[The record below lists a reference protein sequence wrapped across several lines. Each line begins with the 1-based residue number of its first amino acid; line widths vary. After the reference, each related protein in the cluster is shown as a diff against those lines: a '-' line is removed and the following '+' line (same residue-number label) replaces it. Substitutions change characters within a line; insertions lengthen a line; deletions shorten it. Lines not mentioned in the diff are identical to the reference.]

1 MNYFEKFC
9 RQFISQ
15 RKESSEGRTSD
26 FMNLML
32 KSEISENEKSSA
44 TRWRFKQVLGMN
56 RPRSESGQLRFSRRF
71 EPGFRGMSENEMI
84 AQLLIFFI
92 AGYETTATTV
102 TVILNF
108 LAKHPQY
115 IEKIR
120 KEAEQEITD
129 MNRIGFRYFK
139 ESQTTVL

>member
-1 MNYFEKFC
+1 
-9 RQFISQ
+9 
-15 RKESSEGRTSD
+15 
-26 FMNLML
+26 
-32 KSEISENEKSSA
+32 
-44 TRWRFKQVLGMN
+44 
-56 RPRSESGQLRFSRRF
+56 
-71 EPGFRGMSENEMI
+71 MSEDEMI
-84 AQLLIFFI
+84 AQLFIFFV

-129 MNRIGFRYFK
+129 MNRKRIQIFQGIPDDGLLANMRLNPI
-139 ESQTTVL
+139 QVLLLNPFLTHVQC

>member
-1 MNYFEKFC
+1 
-9 RQFISQ
+9 
-15 RKESSEGRTSD
+15 
-26 FMNLML
+26 
-32 KSEISENEKSSA
+32 
-44 TRWRFKQVLGMN
+44 
-56 RPRSESGQLRFSRRF
+56 
-71 EPGFRGMSENEMI
+71 MSEDEMI
-84 AQLLIFFI
+84 AQLFIFFI

-129 MNRIGFRYFK
+129 MNRIGFRYYRA
-139 ESQTTVL
+139 SRTTASL

>member
-1 MNYFEKFC
+1 
-9 RQFISQ
+9 
-15 RKESSEGRTSD
+15 
-26 FMNLML
+26 
-32 KSEISENEKSSA
+32 
-44 TRWRFKQVLGMN
+44 
-56 RPRSESGQLRFSRRF
+56 
-71 EPGFRGMSENEMI
+71 MI
-84 AQLLIFFI
+84 AQLFIFFV

-129 MNRIGFRYFK
+129 MNRKRIQIFRGIPDDGLLANMRLNLI
-139 ESQTTVL
+139 QVLLLNPFLTHVQC

>member
-1 MNYFEKFC
+1 
-9 RQFISQ
+9 
-15 RKESSEGRTSD
+15 
-26 FMNLML
+26 
-32 KSEISENEKSSA
+32 
-44 TRWRFKQVLGMN
+44 
-56 RPRSESGQLRFSRRF
+56 
-71 EPGFRGMSENEMI
+71 MI
-84 AQLLIFFI
+84 AQLFIFFI

-129 MNRIGFRYFK
+129 MNRKRIQIFQGIPDDGLLANMRLNPI
-139 ESQTTVL
+139 QVLLPNPFLIHVQC

>member
-1 MNYFEKFC
+1 MNFFEKFC

-44 TRWRFKQVLGMN
+44 TRWRFKL
-56 RPRSESGQLRFSRRF
+56 RSPDSSDSVQG
-71 EPGFRGMSENEMI
+71 EPGLRGMSESEMI
-84 AQLLIFFI
+84 AQLFIFFI

-120 KEAEQEITD
+120 QEAEQEITD
-129 MNRIGFRYFK
+129 MNRSGFRYFR
-139 ESQTTVL
+139 ESQFLDYGLPERV

>member
-1 MNYFEKFC
+1 
-9 RQFISQ
+9 
-15 RKESSEGRTSD
+15 
-26 FMNLML
+26 
-32 KSEISENEKSSA
+32 
-44 TRWRFKQVLGMN
+44 
-56 RPRSESGQLRFSRRF
+56 
-71 EPGFRGMSENEMI
+71 MSEDEMI
-84 AQLLIFFI
+84 AQLFIFFV

-129 MNRIGFRYFK
+129 MNRKRIQIFRGIPDDGLLANMRLNLI
-139 ESQTTVL
+139 QVLLLNPFLTHVQC